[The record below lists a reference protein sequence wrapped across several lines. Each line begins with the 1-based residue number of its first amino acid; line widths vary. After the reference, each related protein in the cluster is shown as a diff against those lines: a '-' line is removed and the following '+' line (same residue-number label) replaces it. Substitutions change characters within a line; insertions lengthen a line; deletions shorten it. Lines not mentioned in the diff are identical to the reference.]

1 MSDSD
6 KQRVRRRQGLSG
18 AAAAN
23 ENLWLLALCVCV
35 LRTCCA
41 SSASVLSH
49 ILHLGHL
56 NVCVL
61 CPRSGCPSAP
71 EPPKRNSMHICIA
84 FASVVFW
91 WVGVHTAAIP
101 LSIVRACVRADSNSF
116 TSARILPLPC
126 VPHARKIAIPSHY
139 LVVVGWLVA
148 YLLTR
153 EVCEPDRPTDRTA
166 TGCDRFDPSPDII
179 LKQ

>member
-18 AAAAN
+18 AAVAN

-61 CPRSGCPSAP
+61 CPRSGCPVP

-84 FASVVFW
+84 FASVVFG

-116 TSARILPLPC
+116 TSARILPLP
-126 VPHARKIAIPSHY
+126 VRPTRTKNRYSVTLSA
-139 LVVVGWLVA
+139 GGGVA
-148 YLLTR
+148 CGIFAYERGLRT
-153 EVCEPDRPTDRTA
+153 RPTDRPTGNRVA
-166 TGCDRFDPSPDII
+166 TDLIPVPI
-179 LKQ
+179 